1 MALLEISDV
10 SSLSEA
16 AIKWVEFYVNRKE
29 NKAKKENEAIK
40 SLMISLDRTAVYMKS
55 VLDNAES
62 KSDTVERELSEC
74 WYSTSIL
81 VREYNAELAE
91 RCFFKGIYWSNNSR
105 FTEQEIIDKK
115 MKLHHIEMDVAKAS
129 ASI

>member
-16 AIKWVEFYVNRKE
+16 AIKWVEFFVNRKE

-40 SLMISLDRTAVYMKS
+40 SLMTSLDRTAVYMKS

-81 VREYNAELAE
+81 VREYNPELAE
-91 RCFFKGIYWSNNSR
+91 RCFFKGICWSNNSR

-115 MKLHHIEMDVAKAS
+115 MKLHHIEMDVAKAL

>member
-40 SLMISLDRTAVYMKS
+40 SLMTSLDRTAVYMKS

-74 WYSTSIL
+74 WYS
-81 VREYNAELAE
+81 
-91 RCFFKGIYWSNNSR
+91 
-105 FTEQEIIDKK
+105 
-115 MKLHHIEMDVAKAS
+115 
-129 ASI
+129 